1 MDATHSL
8 VRYRA
13 YSAFAA
19 ERHMRHPISNR
30 AASVAEIEVIVA
42 DVSSRVGEAG
52 GMHRSHDVA
61 YWIETTTKR
70 GPRIRSI
77 ALARLGELG
86 ILESASEGAVRLT
99 ARVSRSRCYTGPDGQ
114 SAEDVRLRIMSQLF
128 SDDIPNPRD
137 AVIIALAEA
146 AGAIDGI
153 LSESERSQAQERI
166 DRFRQ
171 LDLIGRAVTAA
182 LSDAAEQD
190 VPVTPIAKTVP
201 KAPGLPLIGNAL
213 AMSRDLHGFLV
224 EQHRN
229 LGPDLPCPRP
239 RSQSGRPGRRG
250 GEPVHEE
257 GRPVPAHA
265 GIVDRLQPRGRCR
278 PYRAQ
283 HEWSR
288 ASEDARGNW
297 LRLLTV
303 GRGMPNRGGP
313 AGPAQ

>member
-1 MDATHSL
+1 
-8 VRYRA
+8 
-13 YSAFAA
+13 
-19 ERHMRHPISNR
+19 MRHPISNR

-70 GPRIRSI
+70 GPRIRSV

-114 SAEDVRLRIMSQLF
+114 SVEDVRLRIISQLF

-146 AGAIDGI
+146 AGAFDGI

-171 LDLIGRAVTAA
+171 LDLIGRSVTAA

-190 VPVTPIAKTVP
+190 VPVTARAKTIP

-224 EQHRN
+224 EQYRN
-229 LGPDLPCPRP
+229 LGPISRV
-239 RSQSGRPGRRG
+239 RAPGRNL
-250 GEPVHEE
+250 V
-257 GRPVPAHA
+257 V
-265 GIVDRLQPRGRCR
+265 
-278 PYRAQ
+278 
-283 HEWSR
+283 
-288 ASEDARGNW
+288 
-297 LRLLTV
+297 
-303 GRGMPNRGGP
+303 P
-313 AGPAQ
+313 AGPEANLFMKKADPFLRTQKSWIGFSREVGAGRFVPSMMVPSI